1 MILLIEP
8 DKTTRKNLCDLLNRE
23 RIIGVGTIAETL
35 EIICKFQKNLDLII
49 ANIHMI
55 TEMLGRGT
63 LLKLCEKLHFNMPP
77 MLVLYKKGEEELR
90 TAFHKRFK
98 KHALIEYNEADQNF
112 PDDYIELVRA
122 IYPDVVV
129 DIDKAKEA
137 WVKKEKREDFDA
149 RKWLQEEGLLD
160 AEEAEEKEDY
170 KQMYFELKKKY
181 DELTERLKKMTDLFG
196 DS

>member
-1 MILLIEP
+1 MILLVEP

-35 EIICKFQKNLDLII
+35 EIVCKFQKDLDLII

-63 LLKLCEKLHFNMPP
+63 LLKLCDKLHFDVPP
-77 MLVLYKKGEEELR
+77 ILVLYKKGEEELR
-90 TAFHKRFK
+90 SAFHKRFK
-98 KHALIEYNEADQNF
+98 QHALVEYSEADQGF
-112 PDDYIELVRA
+112 PADYIELVRT

-129 DIDKAKEA
+129 DMDKAKAA
-137 WVKKEKREDFDA
+137 WATKEKREDFDA
-149 RKWLQEEGLLD
+149 RKWLEEEGLLD
-160 AEEAEEKEDY
+160 AEEVKEKENY
-170 KQMYFELKKKY
+170 KEMYFELKKKY
-181 DELTERLKKMTDLFG
+181 DELTERLKKMIDLFG